1 MAKKVLNL
9 RSSEQGKKPTQEQIE
24 YGQIA
29 VNYNENNERIF
40 IKNSTNNI
48 IDFIPTHEVDKHIQ
62 DNVKLSSGYTESSL
76 SNEEL
81 EPKPN
86 DSLDTAVGK
95 LHKSIKDN
103 EEVISSAID
112 KIRNSTG
119 FDENLGFSSTNEL
132 ISGTTSLKDAIEKVA
147 DKANSGVDTSTLAT
161 KEELQSGLEAKQD
174 KGNYITVETADGK
187 YATITNLNSK
197 LDTDTYNVDKATFAL
212 KTEIPDV
219 SNFITNSVDNLVN
232 YYKKNEIDDKI
243 SAITTINFE
252 VVGELPDSGEANKIY
267 LVPNVE
273 QQEQNVKD
281 EYIWIDNKWEIIGS
295 TKIDLSPY
303 ITVDVSNLTN
313 YYTKTQSDEKYQT
326 KGNYALKSEIPS
338 VSLSSGYTESSL
350 SNEEL
355 EPKANETFEVA
366 IGKLHKAIK
375 DNEIVDSTAFDK
387 IKNSCGFDVNGNYK
401 PTNELIAGAT
411 SLTEAI
417 DIIAN
422 KLSTLI

>member
-76 SNEEL
+76 
-81 EPKPN
+81 
-86 DSLDTAVGK
+86 T
-95 LHKSIKDN
+95 
-103 EEVISSAID
+103 
-112 KIRNSTG
+112 
-119 FDENLGFSSTNEL
+119 
-132 ISGTTSLKDAIEKVA
+132 
-147 DKANSGVDTSTLAT
+147 
-161 KEELQSGLEAKQD
+161 
-174 KGNYITVETADGK
+174 
-187 YATITNLNSK
+187 
-197 LDTDTYNVDKATFAL
+197 
-212 KTEIPDV
+212 
-219 SNFITNSVDNLVN
+219 
-232 YYKKNEIDDKI
+232 
-243 SAITTINFE
+243 
-252 VVGELPDSGEANKIY
+252 
-267 LVPNVE
+267 
-273 QQEQNVKD
+273 
-281 EYIWIDNKWEIIGS
+281 
-295 TKIDLSPY
+295 
-303 ITVDVSNLTN
+303 
-313 YYTKTQSDEKYQT
+313 
-326 KGNYALKSEIPS
+326 
-338 VSLSSGYTESSL
+338 
-350 SNEEL
+350 NEEL

-401 PTNELIAGAT
+401 PTNALIADAT

-417 DIIAN
+417 DIIAK

>member
-9 RSSEQGKKPTQEQIE
+9 RSSEQGKKPTQDQID

-40 IKNSTNNI
+40 IKNSKNNI

-187 YATITNLNSK
+187 YATIDNLNTK
-197 LDTDTYNVDKATFAL
+197 LNTDTYNSDKATF
-212 KTEIPDV
+212 
-219 SNFITNSVDNLVN
+219 
-232 YYKKNEIDDKI
+232 
-243 SAITTINFE
+243 
-252 VVGELPDSGEANKIY
+252 
-267 LVPNVE
+267 
-273 QQEQNVKD
+273 
-281 EYIWIDNKWEIIGS
+281 
-295 TKIDLSPY
+295 
-303 ITVDVSNLTN
+303 
-313 YYTKTQSDEKYQT
+313 
-326 KGNYALKSEIPS
+326 ALKSEIPS

-401 PTNELIAGAT
+401 PTNELIADAT

-417 DIIAN
+417 DIIAK